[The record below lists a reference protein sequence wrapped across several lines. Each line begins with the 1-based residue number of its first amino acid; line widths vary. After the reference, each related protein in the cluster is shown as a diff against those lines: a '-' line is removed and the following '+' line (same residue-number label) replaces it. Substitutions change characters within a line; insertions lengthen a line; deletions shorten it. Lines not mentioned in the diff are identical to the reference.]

1 MSIRW
6 SCLLFNNNNNF
17 HPQTS
22 YIVHNNLMSA
32 NSGSRIAELDEIMM
46 FSLSDEGNVMISG
59 GATATATTITSAP
72 EIS

>member
-6 SCLLFNNNNNF
+6 SCLLFNNNNF
-17 HPQTS
+17 HPQTL
-22 YIVHNNLMSA
+22 YFVHNNLISA
-32 NSGSRIAELDEIMM
+32 NAGSHIAELDEIIM